1 MNEFSNRIAA
11 QRHILR
17 LVNRKNWEE
26 EELFGLS
33 SKAIERWIVV
43 NRIDPKLPLVALV
56 KTASSK
62 LFFLSNKSQDQVSEE
77 YRAVASEIALV
88 ARAIE
93 LENG

>member
-17 LVNRKNWEE
+17 LVNRKNSEE

-43 NRIDPKLPLVALV
+43 NRIDPKSSLVALV
-56 KTASSK
+56 KTASLK